1 MFLEP
6 LQQQHSVFVFSELF
20 TQRSENN
27 YFSAENYVTTS
38 DLMEYISGRQ
48 PTVQHDQAVHGP
60 ALANTLD

>member
-1 MFLEP
+1 MFLEA
-6 LQQQHSVFVFSELF
+6 LLQQHSVFVFSELF